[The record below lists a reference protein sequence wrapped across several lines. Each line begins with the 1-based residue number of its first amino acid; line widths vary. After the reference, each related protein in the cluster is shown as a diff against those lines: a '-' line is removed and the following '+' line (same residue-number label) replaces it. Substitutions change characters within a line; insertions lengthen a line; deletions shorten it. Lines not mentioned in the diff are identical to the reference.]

1 MMLPTRLRLETEFLL
16 RNSVST
22 EKRNAEKR
30 GGGAERRG
38 GRRQFSAF
46 LRVFPLCFSAFLL
59 LFLAACAGEE
69 EPTVDT
75 LPEPTVAVAPTADLP
90 IPPDSELLVIA
101 TDAPL
106 PPFSDFDAFGN
117 VVGFNAAVIEAVAGR
132 AGMEYEFVV
141 TPSDGVLDSIAAG
154 SARDFD
160 AVMSALTIPDTPPE
174 GIAFTQPYLEA
185 GQVILALVNE
195 TTINGAADI
204 QPGTAVGVLA
214 DSPGSDAAAA
224 LGIAASDL
232 YSQYERPSQ
241 LVQALIDEVVQVII
255 LDSYTAEYFADT
267 FPEQLRIAGGE
278 GRAAWLDERAYGIA
292 VAADNSELLD
302 ALNGALDAL
311 RADGTLN
318 QLALTWLIPEA
329 NAAAAVD
336 PGESRV
342 GTPTTELFVGV
353 VGQFSDM
360 DPASLTADFIG
371 WEIKNNTMSGLYRF
385 NADSQLEPLLAS
397 ALPSVSEDKLEYTI
411 PLRSGLRFPDGSEF
425 TADDVKWSLNR
436 AGGLGN
442 FLVNTYLKD
451 SNADNFADEDAV
463 QVIDPMTVKII
474 VKEPTAAFP
483 AILTAPPFFPISSDC
498 YSEAGDPGSTCGGI
512 GPYTIVN
519 WALNDRMRLRANP
532 DWPGEPAPAFENIT
546 IKFYPDA
553 TAMRRSLVEF
563 RSVDLAWTGLPYQDF
578 IELSALDSDGNGP
591 DYTAWVGPS
600 TFKSYIIFEQTT
612 APWDSERVRQ
622 AAALALDREAL
633 AAVFTG
639 ARLPLL
645 SPVPDDVP
653 GHLAT
658 MPARDVNRAVELLR
672 QEGYTAEE
680 PLPIILWFVNDGR
693 YSAVEETYANTI
705 KAQLEETGVF
715 QVEVAGAGW
724 DEFRLQISQ
733 CAYPAYLLGWPSPGQ
748 PTSYLDATSWTD
760 FFVTNTNRV
769 FCSNY
774 ESEEM
779 TELVAAAR
787 AELDDGAR
795 LEAYGAIQQLW
806 AEELPTL
813 PLTQEPRRAISLP
826 TIDGVRVDAWGMMH
840 YEWLRK
846 SE

>member
-1 MMLPTRLRLETEFLL
+1 MNTKRHTSVQPTFWSGLHFPTITQRRRDALQKVHRTE
-16 RNSVST
+16 V
-22 EKRNAEKR
+22 
-30 GGGAERRG
+30 
-38 GRRQFSAF
+38 
-46 LRVFPLCFSAFLL
+46 LL
-59 LFLAACAGEE
+59 LLLLALAACGGEE
-69 EPTVDT
+69 PPAETVV
-75 LPEPTVAVAPTADLP
+75 EPTVAVVPTADLP
-90 IPPDSELLVIA
+90 DAIEADSDLLVIA

-106 PPFSDFDAFGN
+106 PPYSDFDAFGN
-117 VVGFNAAVIEAVAGR
+117 IVGFNAAVMDAIAAKAGLDH
-132 AGMEYEFVV
+132 EWVV
-141 TPSDGVLDSIAAG
+141 TPSDGVLQSIAAG

-160 AVMSALTIPDTPPE
+160 AVMSALIIPDTPPD

-185 GQVILALVNE
+185 GQVIVVLVDE
-195 TTINGAADI
+195 REIAGPADI
-204 QPGTAVGVLA
+204 QPGVAVGVLGESA
-214 DSPGSDAAAA
+214 GRDAAVE
-224 LGIAASDL
+224 LGIAETDL

-241 LVQALIDEVVQVII
+241 LAQALIDEVVQAII
-255 LDSYTAEYFADT
+255 LDSYTADYFVAT
-267 FPEQLRIAGGE
+267 FPEQLQIAGGE
-278 GRAAWLDERAYGIA
+278 GREAWLSRRAYGIA

-302 ALNGALDAL
+302 ALNGALDTLRQEGAL
-311 RADGTLN
+311 D

-342 GTPTTELFVGV
+342 GTPVTELFIGV

-360 DPASLTADFIG
+360 DPASLTTDFIG

-385 NADSQLEPLLAS
+385 NAESQLEPLLAS
-397 ALPSVSEDKLEYTI
+397 ALPLVSEDKLEDTI
-411 PLRSGLRFPDGSEF
+411 PLRAGLRFPDGSEF

-451 SNADNFADEDAV
+451 SNEDNFADEDAV

-483 AILTAPPFFPISSDC
+483 AILTAPPFFPISSEC
-498 YSEAGDPGSTCGGI
+498 YSDAGDPGSTCGGI
-512 GPYTIVN
+512 GPYTVVN
-519 WALNDRMRLRANP
+519 WALNDRMRLRANA
-532 DWPGEPAPAFENIT
+532 DWPGEPKPAFENIT
-546 IKFYPDA
+546 VKFYPDP

-578 IELSALDSDGNGP
+578 VDLSAVDSDGNGP
-591 DYTAWVGPS
+591 DYNAWVGPS

-633 AAVFTG
+633 AAVFAG

-658 MPARDVNRAVELLR
+658 MPTRDLDRARELLR

-693 YSAVEETYANTI
+693 YSSVEEQYANTI

-733 CAYPAYLLGWPSPGQ
+733 CGYPAYLLGWPSPGQ

-787 AELDDGAR
+787 AELADGPR

>member
-1 MMLPTRLRLETEFLL
+1 MQRGLLILLMLL
-16 RNSVST
+16 
-22 EKRNAEKR
+22 A
-30 GGGAERRG
+30 
-38 GRRQFSAF
+38 
-46 LRVFPLCFSAFLL
+46 
-59 LFLAACAGEE
+59 LAACGGEE
-69 EPTVDT
+69 PPAGTPPQPTA
-75 LPEPTVAVAPTADLP
+75 AVAPTADLP
-90 IPPDSELLVIA
+90 IPADSELVVVA

-106 PPFSDFDAFGN
+106 PPYSDFDQFGN
-117 VVGFNAAVIEAVAGR
+117 VVGFNAAVMEALAAR
-132 AGMEYEFVV
+132 AGFDYEFVV
-141 TPSDGVLDSIAAG
+141 TPSDGVLGSIAAG

-160 AVMSALTIPDTPPE
+160 AVMSALMIPDTPLA
-174 GIAFTQPYLEA
+174 GVAFTQPYLEV
-185 GQVILALVNE
+185 GQVVVVLVDDK
-195 TTINGAADI
+195 TIDSAASI
-204 QPGTAVGVLA
+204 RPGMAVGVLA
-214 DSPGSDAAAA
+214 ESAGQDAAEA
-224 LGIAASDL
+224 LGIDTADL
-232 YSQYERPSQ
+232 FNQYERPSQ
-241 LVQALIDEVVQVII
+241 LVQALIDEVVQAVI
-255 LDSYTAEYFADT
+255 LDSYTAEYFAST

-278 GRAAWLDERAYGIA
+278 GRAAWLDDRSYGIA
-292 VAADNSELLD
+292 VAADNTDLLES
-302 ALNGALDAL
+302 LNSALDGL
-311 RADGTLN
+311 RESGELD
-318 QLALTWLIPEA
+318 QLALTWLIPEV
-329 NAAAAVD
+329 NAAAAVN

-342 GTPTTELFVGV
+342 GTPTSELYIGV

-360 DPASLTADFIG
+360 DPASLTTDFIG

-385 NADSQLEPLLAS
+385 NADNQLQPLLAA

-411 PLRSGLRFPDGSEF
+411 PLRAGLRFPDGSEF

-451 SNADNFADEDAV
+451 SNGDNFADEDAV
-463 QVIDPMTVKII
+463 QVIDPTTVKII

-483 AILTAPPFFPISSDC
+483 AILTAPPFFPISSEC
-498 YSEAGDPGSTCGGI
+498 YSDAGDPSSVCGGI

-532 DWPGEPAPAFENIT
+532 DWPGEPQPAFENIT
-546 IKFYPDA
+546 VKFYPDA
-553 TAMRRSLVEF
+553 GAMRRSLVEF
-563 RSVDLAWTGLPYQDF
+563 RSVDLAWTGLTFNDF
-578 IELSALDSDGNGP
+578 TELSALDADGNGAN

-622 AAALALDREAL
+622 AAALSIDREAL
-633 AAVFTG
+633 AALFGG

-645 SPVPDDVP
+645 SPVPDDIP

-658 MPARDVNRAVELLR
+658 MPARDLDRARELLR
-672 QEGYTAEE
+672 QEGYTAAE
-680 PLPIILWFVNDGR
+680 PLPITLWFVNDGR

-733 CAYPAYLLGWPSPGQ
+733 CAYPTYLLGWPSPGQ

-787 AELDDGAR
+787 GELDDGAR
-795 LEAYGAIQQLW
+795 LEAYGRIQQLW
-806 AEELPTL
+806 AKELPTL

-826 TIDGVRVDAWGMMH
+826 TIDGVRIDAWGMMH
-840 YEWLRK
+840 YEWLTK
-846 SE
+846 AGE

>member
-1 MMLPTRLRLETEFLL
+1 
-16 RNSVST
+16 
-22 EKRNAEKR
+22 
-30 GGGAERRG
+30 
-38 GRRQFSAF
+38 
-46 LRVFPLCFSAFLL
+46 
-59 LFLAACAGEE
+59 
-69 EPTVDT
+69 
-75 LPEPTVAVAPTADLP
+75 
-90 IPPDSELLVIA
+90 
-101 TDAPL
+101 
-106 PPFSDFDAFGN
+106 
-117 VVGFNAAVIEAVAGR
+117 
-132 AGMEYEFVV
+132 
-141 TPSDGVLDSIAAG
+141 
-154 SARDFD
+154 
-160 AVMSALTIPDTPPE
+160 
-174 GIAFTQPYLEA
+174 
-185 GQVILALVNE
+185 
-195 TTINGAADI
+195 
-204 QPGTAVGVLA
+204 
-214 DSPGSDAAAA
+214 
-224 LGIAASDL
+224 
-232 YSQYERPSQ
+232 
-241 LVQALIDEVVQVII
+241 
-255 LDSYTAEYFADT
+255 
-267 FPEQLRIAGGE
+267 
-278 GRAAWLDERAYGIA
+278 
-292 VAADNSELLD
+292 
-302 ALNGALDAL
+302 
-311 RADGTLN
+311 
-318 QLALTWLIPEA
+318 
-329 NAAAAVD
+329 
-336 PGESRV
+336 
-342 GTPTTELFVGV
+342 
-353 VGQFSDM
+353 
-360 DPASLTADFIG
+360 
-371 WEIKNNTMSGLYRF
+371 MSGLYRF
-385 NADSQLEPLLAS
+385 NAESQLEPLLAS
-397 ALPSVSEDKLEYTI
+397 ALPLVSEDKLEYTI
-411 PLRSGLRFPDGSEF
+411 PLRAGLRFPDGSEF

-451 SNADNFADEDAV
+451 SNEDNFADEDAV

-483 AILTAPPFFPISSDC
+483 AILTAPPFFPISSEC
-498 YSEAGDPGSTCGGI
+498 YSDAGDPGSTCGGI
-512 GPYTIVN
+512 GPYTVVN
-519 WALNDRMRLRANP
+519 WALNDRMRLRANA
-532 DWPGEPAPAFENIT
+532 DWPGEPKPAFENIT
-546 IKFYPDA
+546 VKFYPDP

-578 IELSALDSDGNGP
+578 VDLSAVDSDGNGP
-591 DYTAWVGPS
+591 DYNAWVGPS

-633 AAVFTG
+633 AAVFAG

-658 MPARDVNRAVELLR
+658 MPTRDLDRARELLR

-693 YSAVEETYANTI
+693 YSSVEEQYANTI

-733 CAYPAYLLGWPSPGQ
+733 CGYPAYLLGWPSPGQ

-787 AELDDGAR
+787 AELADGPR

>member
-1 MMLPTRLRLETEFLL
+1 MPYRIKM
-16 RNSVST
+16 
-22 EKRNAEKR
+22 KR
-30 GGGAERRG
+30 GLAVL
-38 GRRQFSAF
+38 F
-46 LRVFPLCFSAFLL
+46 VLL
-59 LFLAACAGEE
+59 ALAACGGEE
-69 EPTVDT
+69 PPANT
-75 LPEPTVAVAPTADLP
+75 LPQPTAPVAPTADLP
-90 IPPDSELLVIA
+90 IPADSDLVVVA

-106 PPFSDFDAFGN
+106 PPYSDFDPFGN
-117 VVGFNAAVIEAVAGR
+117 VVGFNAAVMDALAAR
-132 AGMEYEFVV
+132 AGFDYEFVV

-160 AVMSALTIPDTPPE
+160 AVMSALMIPDTPLA
-174 GIAFTQPYLEA
+174 GVAFTQPYLEV
-185 GQVILALVNE
+185 GQVVVVLVDDK
-195 TTINGAADI
+195 TIDSAASI
-204 QPGTAVGVLA
+204 RPGMAVGVLA
-214 DSPGSDAAAA
+214 ESAGQDAAEA
-224 LGIAASDL
+224 LGIDAADL
-232 YSQYERPSQ
+232 FNQYERPSQ
-241 LVQALIDEVVQVII
+241 LVQALIDEVVQAVI
-255 LDSYTAEYFADT
+255 LDSYTAEYFAAT

-278 GRAAWLDERAYGIA
+278 GRAAWLDDRRYGIA
-292 VAADNSELLD
+292 VAADNTALLD
-302 ALNGALDAL
+302 ALNGALDGL
-311 RADGTLN
+311 RDSGEMEE
-318 QLALTWLIPEA
+318 LALTWLLPEV

-342 GTPTTELFVGV
+342 GTPTTELYIGV

-360 DPASLTADFIG
+360 DPASLTTDFIG

-385 NADSQLEPLLAS
+385 NADNQLQPLLAA

-411 PLRSGLRFPDGSEF
+411 PLRAGLRFPDGSEF

-451 SNADNFADEDAV
+451 SNGDNFADEDAV
-463 QVIDPMTVKII
+463 QVIDPTTVKII

-483 AILTAPPFFPISSDC
+483 AILTAPPFFPISSEC
-498 YSEAGDPGSTCGGI
+498 YSDAGDPSSTCGGI
-512 GPYTIVN
+512 GPYTIAN

-532 DWPGEPAPAFENIT
+532 DWPGEPQPAFENIT
-546 IKFYPDA
+546 VKFYPDA
-553 TAMRRSLVEF
+553 GSMRRSLVEF
-563 RSVDLAWTGLPYQDF
+563 RSVDLAWTGLTFNDF
-578 IELSALDSDGNGP
+578 TELSALDADGNGAN

-622 AAALALDREAL
+622 AAALAIDREAL
-633 AAVFTG
+633 AAVFNG

-645 SPVPDDVP
+645 SPVPDDIP

-658 MPARDVNRAVELLR
+658 MPARDLDRARELLR
-672 QEGYTAEE
+672 QEGYTAEKK
-680 PLPIILWFVNDGR
+680 LPITLWYVNDGR

-715 QVEVAGAGW
+715 QVEIAGAGW

-733 CAYPAYLLGWPSPGQ
+733 CAYPTYLLGWPSPGQ

-787 AELDDGAR
+787 GELDDGAR
-795 LEAYGAIQQLW
+795 LEAYGRIQQLW

-826 TIDGVRVDAWGMMH
+826 TIDGVRIDAWGMMH

-846 SE
+846 SSGQ

>member
-1 MMLPTRLRLETEFLL
+1 MNLKRHTPVQPTFLSGLHFLVGILRRCDALQKVQRTAVVLI
-16 RNSVST
+16 
-22 EKRNAEKR
+22 
-30 GGGAERRG
+30 
-38 GRRQFSAF
+38 
-46 LRVFPLCFSAFLL
+46 LL
-59 LFLAACAGEE
+59 LLAACGGESPAVE
-69 EPTVDT
+69 TVV
-75 LPEPTVAVAPTADLP
+75 EPTVAVAPTADLP
-90 IPPDSELLVIA
+90 DAIAADSELLVIA

-106 PPFSDFDAFGN
+106 PPYSDFDAFGN
-117 VVGFNAAVIEAVAGR
+117 VVGFNAAVMDAIDAETGLDH
-132 AGMEYEFVV
+132 EWVV
-141 TPSDGVLDSIAAG
+141 TPSDGVLQSIAAG

-160 AVMSALTIPDTPPE
+160 AVMSALMIPDTPPE

-185 GQVILALVNE
+185 GQVIVVLVDE
-195 TTINGAADI
+195 QEIAGPADI
-204 QPGTAVGVLA
+204 QPGVAVGVLA
-214 DSPGSDAAAA
+214 DSAGRDAAVE
-224 LGIAASDL
+224 LGIAETDL

-241 LVQALIDEVVQVII
+241 LAQALIDEVVQAII
-255 LDSYTAEYFADT
+255 LDSYTAEYFVAT

-278 GRAAWLDERAYGIA
+278 GRDAWLSQRAYGIA
-292 VAADNSELLD
+292 VAADNTELLD
-302 ALNGALDAL
+302 ALNGALDTL
-311 RADGTLN
+311 RAEGTLD

-342 GTPTTELFVGV
+342 GTPGTELFIGV

-360 DPASLTADFIG
+360 DPASLTTDFIG

-385 NADSQLEPLLAS
+385 NADSRLEPLLAS

-411 PLRSGLRFPDGSEF
+411 PLRAGLRFPDGTEF

-451 SNADNFADEDAV
+451 SNADNFADDDAV
-463 QVIDPMTVKII
+463 QVIDPTTVKII
-474 VKEPTAAFP
+474 IKEPTAAFP

-498 YSEAGDPGSTCGGI
+498 YSDAGDPGSTCGGI

-519 WALNDRMRLRANP
+519 WALNDRMRLKANP
-532 DWPGEPAPAFENIT
+532 DWPGEPQPAFENIT
-546 IKFYPDA
+546 VKFYPDP

-578 IELSALDSDGNGP
+578 VDLSAVDADGNGP

-622 AAALALDREAL
+622 AAALAIDREAL
-633 AAVFTG
+633 AAVFAG

-658 MPARDVNRAVELLR
+658 MPARDLDRAVELLR
-672 QEGYTAEE
+672 QEGYTAAE
-680 PLPIILWFVNDGR
+680 PLPVTLWFVNDGR
-693 YSAVEETYANTI
+693 YSTVEEQYANTI

-715 QVEVAGAGW
+715 QVELAGAGW

-787 AELDDGAR
+787 AELADGPR
-795 LEAYGAIQQLW
+795 LETYGAIQQLW

-826 TIDGVRVDAWGMMH
+826 TIDGVRIDAWGMMH

-846 SE
+846 ESD